1 MKSRRLT
8 DEEYRQFSWQMPS
21 ALQRNFLPDRKQEDA
36 DSGLVIDNIS
46 NSTDRKDSIQNVINY
61 KEVMNYPKIDSLF
74 TTAVYGLANA
84 HSSGQSVFFPGTPDE
99 NNNNTSSNTFPV
111 EAEKSLSR
119 KTSFSSSSEINRDV
133 KNPQISPQSLLLPE
147 LCQFSFPHLQTNA
160 GTTTLSSATTPTS
173 SKRLS
178 PSSSSQ
184 SAIHHCVMCGKTDV
198 DIPTQNKNIC
208 KQCDSAYWLS
218 ISMKFVF
225 KFCKGCKNFFPLSE
239 FKDKPEGTKCYKCRE
254 RGRTNYL
261 IKKQHSGRSGT
272 PLSSSSAMTNVS
284 DDLIMVP
291 PASTISN
298 QEKLNLFPSS
308 SGSSSSSSQLLS
320 KKRARSQELLEICT
334 ATPFTNNNTSRS
346 SLSPHNNQLERK
358 DSSDYINSAPNS
370 YGKPPKRPKATHCS
384 TPATPFL
391 TPPMHLL
398 TLHSANTT
406 HEKSSTNPL
415 HHHQDK
421 AIALPSSSKSILK
434 KFSLLTPQ
442 LKIACP
448 SSSLDDHPGDNYDD
462 EGEDDDEE
470 EEEEEEGDDLSPVPA
485 YYQKQEND
493 KWYQTTEEEQQEQLS
508 VKQQQQQEQQPP
520 EHQRKSRK
528 NQKQI
533 KKEYDDWQWDPSQNP
548 LMQLASIL
556 VTASASPSP
565 REPQNTPM
573 DECPMNCFKDPERP
587 LSQQQQQQSNQ
598 TVQNKEAENNSACSS
613 SLLLV

>member
-8 DEEYRQFSWQMPS
+8 DEEYRHFSWQMPS
-21 ALQRNFLPDRKQEDA
+21 ALQRNFLPDRKQEDV
-36 DSGLVIDNIS
+36 DSGLVIDNLS
-46 NSTDRKDSIQNVINY
+46 NGTDRKDSIQNVINY

-84 HSSGQSVFFPGTPDE
+84 HSSGQSVFFPATPDE
-99 NNNNTSSNTFPV
+99 HNNTSGNTFPGD
-111 EAEKSLSR
+111 AEKSLSR
-119 KTSFSSSSEINRDV
+119 KTSFSSSSDIHRDV
-133 KNPQISPQSLLLPE
+133 KNVQISPQSLLLPE
-147 LCQFSFPHLQTNA
+147 LCQFSFPHQQITAN
-160 GTTTLSSATTPTS
+160 TTTLSSATTPTS

-218 ISMKFVF
+218 LSMKFVF

-261 IKKQHSGRSGT
+261 FKKQHSGRSGT

-284 DDLIMVP
+284 DEMVP

-308 SGSSSSSSQLLS
+308 SGSSSSSQLLS

-334 ATPFTNNNTSRS
+334 AAPFSNNSRS

-415 HHHQDK
+415 NHQDK

-462 EGEDDDEE
+462 DEGEDDDDEE
-470 EEEEEEGDDLSPVPA
+470 DEEEGNYLAPVPA

-493 KWYQTTEEEQQEQLS
+493 KWYQTTEEEQQEQQQSLR
-508 VKQQQQQEQQPP
+508 QQQQQQPP

-528 NQKQI
+528 NPKQI

-573 DECPMNCFKDPERP
+573 DECTMHCFKDPERP
-587 LSQQQQQQSNQ
+587 SQNPQQQQNDQ
-598 TVQNKEAENNSACSS
+598 TVQNKEEENNSACSS